1 MMCMQ
6 CSSMESIEQRVS
18 TGAETGKAWI
28 VLAGMILML
37 LAGCSAPPMVR
48 DGAPSQD
55 VDVSQIPDAVPQPH
69 YGPLKSSPY
78 QLAGVSYQPLASA
91 AGFRQEGVASW
102 YGTKFHGRKTANG
115 ETYNMYAMTAA
126 HKTLPLPSYVRV
138 TNKTNGRS
146 VVLRVNDRGPFHGNR
161 VIDLSYAAAKKLGFQ
176 NKGTANVVIEAV
188 DTTQPVRQVAQAPA
202 AGNSDEAAALTPLSI
217 YLQVAALSSRTGAE
231 ALQKRLQQ
239 VITQPVRVS
248 RVEDE
253 TDALYRVRVGP
264 LPNRSDAL
272 KVGELLAEASIERG
286 HLVFE

>member
-6 CSSMESIEQRVS
+6 CSSMERIEQRAS
-18 TGAETGKAWI
+18 AGAVTGKPWI
-28 VLAGMILML
+28 VLAGMILMV

-69 YGPLKSSPY
+69 YGPLKNSPY

-91 AGFRQEGVASW
+91 AGFRQEGIASW

-115 ETYNMYAMTAA
+115 ETYNMFAMTAA

-138 TNKTNGRS
+138 TNKANGRS

-176 NKGTANVVIEAV
+176 NKGTASVVIEAIE
-188 DTTQPVRQVAQAPA
+188 TTPAPQVAQAPA
-202 AGNSDEAAALTPLSI
+202 AGDGGKAPVLTPLSI

-239 VITQPVRVS
+239 VITQPVLVTQ
-248 RVEDE
+248 VEDE
-253 TDALYRVRVGP
+253 ADALYRVRVGP

-272 KVGELLAEASIERG
+272 KVGDLLAEASLERG

>member
-1 MMCMQ
+1 M
-6 CSSMESIEQRVS
+6 
-18 TGAETGKAWI
+18 GAVTGKPCM
-28 VLAGMILML
+28 VLAGMILMV

-55 VDVSQIPDAVPQPH
+55 VDVSKIPDAVPQPH
-69 YGPLKSSPY
+69 YGPLKNSPY

-91 AGFRQEGVASW
+91 TGFRQEGIASW

-115 ETYNMYAMTAA
+115 ETYNMFAMTAA

-138 TNKTNGRS
+138 TNRANGRS

-176 NKGTANVVIEAV
+176 NKGTANVVIEAI
-188 DTTQPVRQVAQAPA
+188 DTTQPVQQIAQAPA
-202 AGNSDEAAALTPLSI
+202 AGDVEKATALTPLSI
-217 YLQVAALSSRTGAE
+217 YLQVAALSTRTGAE

-239 VITQPVRVS
+239 VITQPVQVTQ
-248 RVEDE
+248 VEDE
-253 TDALYRVRVGP
+253 ADALYRVRVGP
-264 LPNRSDAL
+264 LPNRTDAL
-272 KVGELLAEASIERG
+272 KVGDLLAEASLERG